1 MRRLRLR
8 DDRGAA
14 AVEFALVSI
23 PLLMLLIGI
32 VTYGQVFLRQNSLTN
47 AARIGARTAAIE
59 VAANRSTAIADA
71 QSAAAAATVMPTV
84 AASAVTISSVYWNGS
99 AFTAFTPT
107 SCTAPAAA
115 GGGPIYMRATI
126 TASSTDLSYSSLL
139 PVPSS
144 LTGTAVM
151 RCDG

>member
-59 VAANRSTAIADA
+59 VAANRSGAIADA
-71 QSAAAAATVMPTV
+71 QTAAAAATVMPTV
-84 AASAVTISSVYWNGS
+84 AASSVTISSVYWNGS
-99 AFTAFTPT
+99 SFTAFSPT
-107 SCTAPAAA
+107 SCVSPVA
-115 GGGPIYMRATI
+115 GQTIYMRATI